1 MIKYNKGDK
10 MKSQFIKE
18 IIENHFPCQVG
29 FVKAR
34 IFNELT
40 EKIIKYNDINQK
52 LHLVENDVEKRIN
65 PFLIFPQAKTIIV
78 VIFPYASQNLGIQNK
93 SHVVSRSSWG
103 VDYHLVIKDK
113 LKIIQDLLKVE
124 YGAESL
130 VISDNHA
137 LHDRHLAYLAGL
149 GNYGKNTL
157 LINKKYGSYFFISS
171 ILTDLKLN
179 IEEYDKPTFED
190 ICKDCNRCL
199 KACPTRAISEGR
211 FINAK
216 SCMSYL
222 TQSKAEVPSEFLEKF
237 SKFTF
242 GCDFC
247 QVSCVYNSNINENIL
262 HEFKPTDREIITVKD
277 LENLSNKTFNKRYK
291 TLAASF
297 RGKNVLLRNAIL
309 VSANNNNFEDLKNLD
324 KINDCDKMYLK
335 QAIKYAKDKINKG
348 EN

>member
-1 MIKYNKGDK
+1 

-18 IIENHFPCQVG
+18 IIENRFPCQVG
-29 FVKAR
+29 FIKAR

-40 EKIIKYNDINQK
+40 DNLIKYNDINQN
-52 LHLVENDVEKRIN
+52 LQLVENDIEKRIN
-65 PFLIFPQAKTIIV
+65 PFLTFSQAKTIIV
-78 VIFPYASQNLGIQNK
+78 VIFPYANKDLEIQNK
-93 SHVVSRSSWG
+93 SHLVSRSSWG
-103 VDYHLVIKDK
+103 MDYHIVVKAK
-113 LKIIQDLLKVE
+113 LKIIQDFLKNE

-137 LHDRHLAYLAGL
+137 MHDRHLAYLAGL

-171 ILTDLKLN
+171 ILTDIELKAKDYN
-179 IEEYDKPTFED
+179 KPVFED

-199 KACPTRAISEGR
+199 KACPTNAISENN
-211 FINAK
+211 FINVK
-216 SCMSYL
+216 RCMSYL
-222 TQSKAEVPSEFLEKF
+222 TQSKSEIPFEFLEKF

-247 QVSCVYNSNINENIL
+247 QVSCVYNSIDNENIL
-262 HEFKPTDREIITVKD
+262 EEFKPTNREIISVKD
-277 LENLSNKTFNKRYK
+277 LENLSNRSFNKQYK

-309 VSANNNNFEDLKNLD
+309 VSANNNNLEDLENID
-324 KINDCDKMYLK
+324 KLNDCDNLYLK
-335 QAIKYAKDKINKG
+335 QAIKYAKAKRDKGDN
-348 EN
+348 